1 MKGGEKMQDARKS
14 PYDLIKEFTE
24 NYVEKLF
31 YFSLKKTGNN
41 AEAEDLTQDI
51 ALQIIIAFNKGTIPI
66 NLSAYIWQIARNRY
80 SVWAK
85 EKHKKY
91 KAVTGTDIG
100 DYEIED
106 GSKSVLDEMI
116 DSMQLAL
123 LRRELA
129 FIKKD
134 YRSIL
139 VAYYIE
145 NKSIKEIADIVSLS
159 QNAVKQKLFRA
170 RQLLKEGMDM
180 AREFGKRS
188 YKPEGIIFAASGSQ
202 PTGLP
207 WNVVQRKIPK
217 NILLQANNNPS
228 TLEELSIEL
237 GIALPYMEEEVEIL
251 HKATLLEKH
260 GDKYITNFFILD
272 KECLLEVYNILR
284 SEALERSKLLNEFM
298 DEKMSDIRALGIAEA
313 HIEDNAIRWWL
324 IPDCIDRLIE
334 NTSKEQTIY
343 TPPKRANGEC
353 WGFVGYEMVDLP
365 EATMCGHNGSGQPDS
380 RFWAYKYGSY
390 SMDEQCGEPAY
401 EEAMLL
407 CDCIRNRRNTATLSD
422 SEKLIWKYIDGK
434 YIHADENGNT
444 VPDILVFENGS
455 YEEINRIFKEHRNY
469 GKLLQNTKRA
479 YNAIEALFK
488 KYSHRVLHDSLGY
501 YIKME
506 MYAMRLMAIHDLVDQ
521 KLLFPP
527 EDTSKSTYGMHV
539 MLK

>member
-1 MKGGEKMQDARKS
+1 MQDAKRNFD
-14 PYDLIKEFTE
+14 DLIKDFSD
-24 NYVEKLF
+24 NYMEKLF
-31 YFSLKKTGNN
+31 YFSLKKTGNHTD
-41 AEAEDLTQDI
+41 AEDLTQDI
-51 ALQIIIAFNKGTIPI
+51 ILQVITAFSKGILPV
-66 NLSAYIWQIARNRY
+66 NLPAWIWQIARNRY
-80 SVWAK
+80 SLWAK
-85 EKHKKY
+85 EKHKKSIS
-91 KAVTGTDIG
+91 VSGSDIS

-106 GSKSVLDEMI
+106 ISKNVLDEMI
-116 DSMQLAL
+116 YAEQLAL

-129 FIKKD
+129 FIKRD
-134 YRSIL
+134 YRDIL

-188 YKPEGIIFAASGSQ
+188 YKPEGIIFAASGNQ

-272 KECLLEVYNILR
+272 KECLLEVYDILK
-284 SEALERSKLLNEFM
+284 SEALERSRLLNEFM

-313 HIEDNAIRWWL
+313 HIDNNAIRWWL
-324 IPDCIDRLIE
+324 VPDCIDDLIE
-334 NTSKEQTIY
+334 NTNKEQTIY

-353 WGFVGYEMVDLP
+353 WGFVGYEMVELP
-365 EATMCGHNGSGQPDS
+365 EATMCGHNGSGQPNS

-390 SMDEQCGEPAY
+390 SMQEQVGEPAY

-407 CDCIRNRRNTATLSD
+407 CDCIRNRRNTATFSD
-422 SEKLIWKYIDGK
+422 SEKLIWKYINGK
-434 YIHADENGNT
+434 YIHSDENGNT

-455 YEEINRIFKEHRNY
+455 YEKIHEIFKEHRNY
-469 GKLLQNTKRA
+469 ESLLQNTTRA

-527 EDTSKSTYGMHV
+527 EDPQKSTYGMHV